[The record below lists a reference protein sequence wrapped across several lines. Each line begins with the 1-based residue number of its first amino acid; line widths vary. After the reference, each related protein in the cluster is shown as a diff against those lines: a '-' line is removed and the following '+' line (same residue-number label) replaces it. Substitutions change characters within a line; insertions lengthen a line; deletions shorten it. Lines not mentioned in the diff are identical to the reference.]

1 MDSDIL
7 HIYTDGACSGNPGRG
22 GWGVY
27 IEKGIEKIEL
37 NGSDEDTTNNRME
50 LVAVIQALRYVDQNS
65 KIKLFTDSKYV
76 LCCAFEIRGKTHIK
90 INILIQLQ
98 MKKLCHYFFD

>member
-50 LVAVIQALRYVDQNS
+50 LVAVIEALRYVDQNS

-76 LCCAFEIRGKTHIK
+76 MQGIQEWILKWKTNDWKTANKQSKVCC
-90 INILIQLQ
+90 
-98 MKKLCHYFFD
+98 

>member
-65 KIKLFTDSKYV
+65 KIKLFTDSFIDDLGY
-76 LCCAFEIRGKTHIK
+76 LLFL
-90 INILIQLQ
+90 NQLKPIAAPY
-98 MKKLCHYFFD
+98 M

>member
-1 MDSDIL
+1 MNMDSDIL
-7 HIYTDGACSGNPGRG
+7 RIYTDGACSGNPGRG

-65 KIKLFTDSKYV
+65 KIKIF
-76 LCCAFEIRGKTHIK
+76 GW
-90 INILIQLQ
+90 ILMNLLNYIILTGYGLRVILVTLE
-98 MKKLCHYFFD
+98 MK